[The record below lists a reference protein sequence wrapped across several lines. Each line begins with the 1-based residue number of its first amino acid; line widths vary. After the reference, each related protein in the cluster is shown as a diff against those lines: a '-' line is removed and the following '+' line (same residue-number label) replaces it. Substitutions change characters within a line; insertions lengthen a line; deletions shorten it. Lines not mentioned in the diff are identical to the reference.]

1 MGEVSY
7 AQGTLLSQTLLTG
20 EMFSPVSNQQYES
33 QLSAS

>member
-7 AQGTLLSQTLLTG
+7 AQGTLLSQTLLPG